1 MIIGTGTLMLMPG
14 KTTRNNMYKTVYTEV
29 EVDVDLSDFDTDDL
43 IEELESRGAGATD
56 YGDGKEILEAIYEKR
71 RLGRDYQTELNQL
84 IWLGLGK
91 VI

>member
-1 MIIGTGTLMLMPG
+1 
-14 KTTRNNMYKTVYTEV
+14 MYKTIYTEV

-56 YGDGKEILEAIYEKR
+56 YGDGKEILQTIYEKR
-71 RLGRDYQTELNQL
+71 RLGQDYQSDLDQL

-91 VI
+91 FI